1 MFGLPPILK
10 SITNKKQQMKAILE
24 FNLPEEQEA
33 HYEAVNGSAFRYC
46 LQELDEELRVWLKY
60 GHEFKSAG
68 EALEAAR
75 KHLRQF
81 IHDNDV
87 ILQ

>member
-1 MFGLPPILK
+1 
-10 SITNKKQQMKAILE
+10 MKAILE

-46 LQELDEELRVWLKY
+46 LQELDGELRSWLKY
-60 GHEFKSAG
+60 GHSFTGAED
-68 EALEAAR
+68 ALKRVRDEL
-75 KHLRQF
+75 HQL